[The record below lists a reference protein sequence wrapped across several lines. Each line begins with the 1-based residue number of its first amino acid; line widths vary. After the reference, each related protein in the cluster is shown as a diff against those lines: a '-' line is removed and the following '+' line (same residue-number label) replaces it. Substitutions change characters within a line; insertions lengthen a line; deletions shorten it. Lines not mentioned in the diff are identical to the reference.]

1 MRAFVEVTTSKAE
14 LDQSLSL
21 RTEMAFDKVKG
32 RFDSKITMLELSC
45 EETVIA
51 SGSIDVAEFI
61 SDQSKNL

>member
-1 MRAFVEVTTSKAE
+1 M
-14 LDQSLSL
+14 SL
-21 RTEMAFDKVKG
+21 RTEMVFDKVKG